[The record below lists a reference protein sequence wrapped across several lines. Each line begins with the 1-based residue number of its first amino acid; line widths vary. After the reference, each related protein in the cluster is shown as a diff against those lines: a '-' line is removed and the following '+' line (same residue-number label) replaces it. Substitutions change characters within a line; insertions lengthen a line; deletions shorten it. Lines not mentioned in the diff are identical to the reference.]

1 MKKSVINERHTGQ
14 TPMNK
19 SPNRRS
25 ASNVKSPLIPAKQ
38 SALKQNGEYSEH
50 IDEEDPYKVP

>member
-1 MKKSVINERHTGQ
+1 
-14 TPMNK
+14 MNK

-38 SALKQNGEYSEH
+38 SVLKQNGEYSEH